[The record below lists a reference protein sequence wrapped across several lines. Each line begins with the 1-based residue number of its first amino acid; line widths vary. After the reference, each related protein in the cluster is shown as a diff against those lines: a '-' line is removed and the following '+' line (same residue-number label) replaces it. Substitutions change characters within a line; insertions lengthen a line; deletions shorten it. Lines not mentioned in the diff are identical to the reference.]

1 MRVLDQQITWIVVNQ
16 EAVSLHATS
25 THQQKSEGLHGNHLC
40 MDPPFKANAIWR
52 VLMWFRL
59 LEQRTL
65 LSLGLASLATIKTIA
80 VRAIQ
85 GLDSVLPGAGEGNM
99 NQTPVEMRQKNSLLT
114 MDREK
119 HIKAN
124 CYIFV
129 Q

>member
-1 MRVLDQQITWIVVNQ
+1 M
-16 EAVSLHATS
+16 
-25 THQQKSEGLHGNHLC
+25 
-40 MDPPFKANAIWR
+40 
-52 VLMWFRL
+52 
-59 LEQRTL
+59 EQRTL

-85 GLDSVLPGAGEGNM
+85 GLDSALLGAGEGNM
-99 NQTPVEMRQKNSLLT
+99 NQTPVEMRQKKFSPENG
-114 MDREK
+114 EK